1 MGKIAPIFIEMVGPI
16 KLVSVNGRAYVE
28 TTAER
33 VQIQRGADVEETEG
47 SGGQVKRIC
56 GFVVGRVRLELGVHA
71 GAVAANGNL
80 NRFLRSEELGG
91 VRLDRHGR
99 IERRQTKTVIV
110 AARLDRLLTSEAL
123 VNSRGLFVRQTLQ
136 STAAERVK
144 LSAVERTEG
153 MNS

>member
-1 MGKIAPIFIEMVGPI
+1 M
-16 KLVSVNGRAYVE
+16 
-28 TTAER
+28 
-33 VQIQRGADVEETEG
+33 
-47 SGGQVKRIC
+47 KRIC

-136 STAAERVK
+136 STAAEKVK
-144 LSAVERTEG
+144 MSAVERTEG